1 MSEEIVGQFIDD
13 FLAGDQ
19 LSRTDY
25 LVDGWRQQSLLVVVV
40 DVSTVK
46 QRVVTS

>member
-25 LVDGWRQQSLLVVVV
+25 LVDGWRQQSLLVVV

>member
-19 LSRTDY
+19 LSRTD
-25 LVDGWRQQSLLVVVV
+25 LVDGWRQQSLLVVV